1 MYNFIICSRPTNR
14 RLVLQSLSNF
24 INNRPRPI
32 NKSSFSFVKMRKKR
46 RLIGRITSWRE
57 ARQRVKRMKATR
69 PEVMKL
75 KMQVG
80 LLEIQLC
87 DYAFI
92 KCF

>member
-1 MYNFIICSRPTNR
+1 MT
-14 RLVLQSLSNF
+14 
-24 INNRPRPI
+24 
-32 NKSSFSFVKMRKKR
+32 KKR

-69 PEVMKL
+69 AKVMKL

-80 LLEIQLC
+80 LLEIHFC

-92 KCF
+92 